1 MNKPF
6 RLESVLKLRSRER
19 DFAGKEVAD
28 AKAAI
33 ALLDSKLQEIAI
45 EQRQMEMRRRPASDG
60 KVSLNQILDAERYQL
75 VLAAQYSHLLND
87 RSLLVQELERRQAN
101 LVTRQQAVKALEKL
115 KQVHHD
121 QAADL
126 LLKREQSAMDEW
138 SQVQHSSDQRRNP

>member
-19 DFAGKEVAD
+19 DLAGKEVAD

-33 ALLDSKLQEIAI
+33 ALLDSKLEEIAT

-101 LVTRQQAVKALEKL
+101 LVTRQQAVKVLEKL

-121 QAADL
+121 QAADFL
-126 LLKREQSAMDEW
+126 IKREQSVMDEW
-138 SQVQHSSDQRRNP
+138 SQVQHASDRARNP